1 MRIASRFLIVILFLG
16 VVLGGIFGY
25 KFYQFG
31 QMAEQSSQPQ
41 PPAVISAV
49 KAKVEAWQPAV
60 KAVGSIVAVNGIQVA
75 NEVPGVVEEINF
87 ESGDT
92 VKKGDVLVRLNSAID
107 EAAVRTRKAE
117 AQLAEQDFKR
127 VSDLLPR
134 RAVSQSQ
141 YDESKANF
149 DAAEARVN
157 EAEAQLSKKVIRA
170 PFDGAVG
177 LRMVDQGEYLATGS
191 PIVEINML
199 DPIYA
204 DYTLSEKEL
213 AKIATGYAVEVTVAA
228 VPGENF
234 AGEVSAVNSSVNPET
249 RTVRVRATL
258 QNPDNKI
265 KPGMF
270 ASVLTR
276 QPEDTEVVSV
286 PRTAISYNTYGDYVF
301 VVENNE
307 DDELIVNRRTVT
319 SGETRDGRVAITS
332 GLEAQE
338 QVVSKGLLRLRAG
351 QRVTIQKDSGQ
362 EDTGADGQ
370 KTADAS
376 LEASD

>member
-1 MRIASRFLIVILFLG
+1 MRTASRFLIVIVFLG

-31 QMAEQSSQPQ
+31 QMQEQSSQPQ
-41 PPAVISAV
+41 PPAIISAV
-49 KAKVEAWQPAV
+49 SAQAESWQPAV
-60 KAVGSIVAVNGIQVA
+60 KAVGSIVAVNGIAVA
-75 NEVPGVVEEINF
+75 NEVPGVIEEINF
-87 ESGDT
+87 DSGDT
-92 VKKGDVLVRLNSAID
+92 VKRGDVLVRLNSEID

-141 YDESKANF
+141 FDESKANF
-149 DAAEARVN
+149 DAAKARVN

-213 AKIATGYAVEVTVAA
+213 AGIATGYNVEVTVAA
-228 VPGENF
+228 VRGETF
-234 AGEVSAVNSSVNPET
+234 EGEVSAINSSVNSET
-249 RTVRVRATL
+249 RTIRIRATL
-258 QNPDNKI
+258 TNPGNKL

-276 QPEDTEVVSV
+276 QPDDKEVVTV

-301 VVENNE
+301 VVKNNDE
-307 DDELIVNRRTVT
+307 DKLVVNRRTVT

-332 GLEAQE
+332 GLEAEE
-338 QVVSKGLLRLRAG
+338 QVVEKGLLRLRAG
-351 QRVTIQKDSGQ
+351 QRVTIQEDSDSG
-362 EDTGADGQ
+362 DD
-370 KTADAS
+370 KTTDSSA
-376 LEASD
+376 EASD